1 MLLGISYT
9 PLISCVWELL
19 QYSMEYSDLLVAD
32 ASGKELLEVLCKHP
46 VTEVDED
53 RESMLLDVDC
63 RQSQTPLSS
72 SDWEGSSYCRPETS
86 GPVKTTLAKGSSIM
100 DVSGETEPMEL
111 PNPDDRDVV
120 MDEAFGAVTM

>member
-1 MLLGISYT
+1 MF
-9 PLISCVWELL
+9 
-19 QYSMEYSDLLVAD
+19 VAD
-32 ASGKELLEVLCKHP
+32 ASGEDEESLEVLCKHP

-100 DVSGETEPMEL
+100 DISGETEPMVL
-111 PNPDDRDVV
+111 PNPDETEEL
-120 MDEAFGAVTM
+120 MDKAFGVVTM